1 MCYEVLNKGWLSIN
15 GNNTKIFE
23 KKFNNYLG
31 TKYTVAVQSG
41 TAALHTALKA
51 LGIKVE
57 IRYYT
62 KLYVCIQYLCSFT
75 IKCNSGNS
83 RS

>member
-1 MCYEVLNKGWLSIN
+1 MKYLINTPYISNLEKKYVLEVLNKGWLSIN
-15 GNNTKIFE
+15 GDNTKIFE

-51 LGIKVE
+51 LGIKKW
-57 IRYYT
+57 R
-62 KLYVCIQYLCSFT
+62 
-75 IKCNSGNS
+75 
-83 RS
+83 